1 LWSLTEILSGD
12 KPNEKP
18 ERMKTKYWWV
28 YLLAGVIAINYVA
41 SVVHYRI
48 DLTAEKRYTLSN
60 PTKNLLRNIN
70 DQVVVDVYL
79 AGDLPADFRK
89 LRNNAGELL
98 EEFRENSNSI
108 TYRFH
113 KPGAGLDEA
122 GKQNFLLYLDSLGIK
137 PTNVKVQAR
146 GGESLEESLVY
157 PAALVSFK
165 EKTYPINLLEG
176 QDITGGLQSLN
187 NASALLEYKF
197 AHAIQKVT
205 QERPAVI
212 GYLAGNGEPL
222 SYNVYDLIERTL
234 KPNYGFGFV
243 PIDSVPVIPQ
253 DFDAIMIVKPTTKF
267 SDRQKLKLDQYVMH
281 GGKIIWMID
290 NLYAEMDSLMRTQSD
305 FIAFDRGL
313 NLEDL
318 LFKYGVRI
326 NQDLVQ
332 DVQCDKLPLAV
343 GSLGDRPQL
352 QLVPWPYFPLL
363 SSYSDHPI
371 AKNLNNVLSIFPNSI
386 DTVEAEGIKKTILLA
401 SSDHS
406 RSLST
411 PAIVSLNSVKSE
423 DDLKTFN
430 RIHIPVAV
438 LLEGKFSSL
447 YANRLAASTAD
458 SLNNVYK
465 QPFLSTGADN
475 KMIVIADA
483 DIAGNVV
490 TQNEGPLAMGT
501 NQFTKMQ
508 YANKDFIINC
518 IEYLTNASGILAARS
533 KTFVLR
539 LLDPGKV
546 EDEKTKWQVVNT
558 AVPVALIL
566 IFAFIYQALRNR
578 KYAT

>member
-1 LWSLTEILSGD
+1 
-12 KPNEKP
+12 
-18 ERMKTKYWWV
+18 MKTKYWWA

-41 SVVHYRI
+41 SIIHYRI
-48 DLTAEKRYTLSN
+48 DLTSGKRYTLSH

-70 DQVVVDVYL
+70 DQVIIDVYL
-79 AGDLPADFRK
+79 AGDLPADFKK
-89 LRNNAGELL
+89 LRNNAEELL
-98 EEFRENSNSI
+98 AEFRENSNSI
-108 TYRFH
+108 TYRFQR
-113 KPGAGLDEA
+113 PGTGLDEA
-122 GKQNFLLYLDSLGIK
+122 EKQNFLSYLDSLGIQ
-137 PTNVKVQAR
+137 PTNVKVQAK

-157 PAALVSFK
+157 PSALVTYK
-165 EKTYPINLLEG
+165 DKIYPINLLEG
-176 QDITGGLQSLN
+176 QDISGGLQSLN

-205 QERPAVI
+205 QERAAVI

-222 SYNVYDLIERTL
+222 SYNVYDLIERTI

-253 DFDAIMIVKPTTKF
+253 EFDAIFVVKPTTKF
-267 SDRQKLKLDQYVMH
+267 NDRQKLKLDQYVMH

-305 FIAFDRGL
+305 FVAFDRGL

-343 GSLGDRPQL
+343 GNFGDKPQL

-363 SSYSDHPI
+363 SSYSDHPV
-371 AKNLNNVLSIFPNSI
+371 AKNLNTILSVFPNSI

-406 RSLST
+406 RSLRT
-411 PAIVSLNSVKSE
+411 PAIVSLNSVKTE

-430 RIHIPVAV
+430 VSHMPVAV

-447 YANRLAASTAD
+447 FSNRLPVSITD
-458 SLNNVYK
+458 SLDKVYK
-465 QPFLSTGADN
+465 QPFVSTGADN
-475 KMIVIADA
+475 KMIVISDA

-490 TQNEGPLAMGT
+490 TQKEGPLPMGM
-501 NQFTKMQ
+501 NQFTRMQ
-508 YANKDFIINC
+508 YANKDFILNC
-518 IEYLTNASGILAARS
+518 IEYLTNASGILSARS

-539 LLDPGKV
+539 LLDPAKV
-546 EDEKTKWQVVNT
+546 EDEKTTWQIVNT
-558 AVPVALIL
+558 AVPVSLIL
-566 IFAFIYQALRNR
+566 IFAIIYQAIRNR
-578 KYAT
+578 KYAA